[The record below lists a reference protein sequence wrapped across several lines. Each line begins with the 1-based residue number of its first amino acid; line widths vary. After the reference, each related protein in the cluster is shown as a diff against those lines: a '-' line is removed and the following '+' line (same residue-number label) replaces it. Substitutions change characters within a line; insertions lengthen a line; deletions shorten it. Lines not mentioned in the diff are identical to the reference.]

1 MRIGHLGWDALS
13 SLPESSNMSFA
24 TLNLAPRKAL
34 YARTGRVRDADE
46 GPTYGDWLRANA
58 EAVGYLKAE
67 QSLIAAE

>member
-1 MRIGHLGWDALS
+1 
-13 SLPESSNMSFA
+13 MSFA